1 MYKKISFPIAVIII
15 IVLVVLIIG
24 AIFAYQY
31 LWLTGDRINKSSEY
45 PYPVQW
51 VYKDK
56 MIVFNQDKK
65 YSFDKEKLEK
75 MGFYDDL
82 VLYKYLKDKNNFEKR
97 TIKNC
102 EEFLTALE
110 DGFYHEGKSY
120 TRAYQSAV
128 ESYCLV
134 PEYLKLATGSNK
146 SYVGDFVLD
155 ENSFKDLPATIEPVV
170 GIGSE
175 IDGEGLTW
183 GEYNNTV
190 KFKEKGDF
198 YISLEDFA
206 TYYDITIL
214 GRGDFNQDEIEDLL
228 VQVSFK
234 VKGGTLSG
242 SEYLVLTRFSS
253 EGSIIDLGRVE
264 NVANTTKD
272 EIADW
277 KTYRNEEYG
286 FEIKYPKEWE
296 FKKGDESIAYL
307 MVLGNPLQGEKTFY
321 FEIEVEENIDSLTA
335 KEWIKN
341 VLKENDIKKE
351 EEIPGYII
359 FQEEKEL
366 VVGNNIP
373 AYELYGVYVYDAREE
388 FIVVSNND
396 YVYIFRFPI
405 AKENDNLSNSVENNK
420 IIHQVLST
428 FKFLD

>member
-1 MYKKISFPIAVIII
+1 MTLSDILNLGVIII
-15 IVLVVLIIG
+15 SITIIVLLYSSAIIYQRKLSRARFKCSKCGNVFKRYYLGGKLMPIIVSPFYYLRYIWFKAKWFIRCPQCRKFTWCSVVIIKESKGSDFSKDFTMEPEIIG
-24 AIFAYQY
+24 
-31 LWLTGDRINKSSEY
+31 DS
-45 PYPVQW
+45 
-51 VYKDK
+51 DK
-56 MIVFNQDKK
+56 
-65 YSFDKEKLEK
+65 
-75 MGFYDDL
+75 
-82 VLYKYLKDKNNFEKR
+82 LYKRKTKR
-97 TIKNC
+97 VFFMVIGIII
-102 EEFLTALE
+102 FI
-110 DGFYHEGKSY
+110 
-120 TRAYQSAV
+120 
-128 ESYCLV
+128 LV
-134 PEYLKLATGSNK
+134 
-146 SYVGDFVLD
+146 FV
-155 ENSFKDLPATIEPVV
+155 IV
-170 GIGSE
+170 GIMIKQYSE
-175 IDGEGLTW
+175 MSKEEGIT
-183 GEYNNTV
+183 ET
-190 KFKEKGDF
+190 
-198 YISLEDFA
+198 ISED
-206 TYYDITIL
+206 
-214 GRGDFNQDEIEDLL
+214 E
-228 VQVSFK
+228 
-234 VKGGTLSG
+234 
-242 SEYLVLTRFSS
+242 
-253 EGSIIDLGRVE
+253 
-264 NVANTTKD
+264 TT
-272 EIADW
+272 DW
-277 KTYRNEEYG
+277 KNYRNEEYG